1 MGDISSCSF
10 ILGRAFIALA
20 NTFSLFAWVIAQV
33 QTKTCIYNLSF
44 TTGIFPDSLKIAKVT
59 PVYKKGSKLECATY
73 RPIILLSNIDKII
86 EKLLHKRLIRFL
98 KDQKVLYK
106 KPYGFQKYAAHAVV
120 SLIKILKRQQIHLI
134 V

>member
-1 MGDISSCSF
+1 M
-10 ILGRAFIALA
+10 AFRQIAEHLC
-20 NTFSLFAWVIAQV
+20 FV
-33 QTKTCIYNLSF
+33 YNLPF

-106 KPYGFQKYAAHAVV
+106 KPYGFQKHAAHAVV